1 MSHPYGSAP
10 APPASSAV
18 KPGAEDG
25 HERDDVPGKLL
36 FKGNALRL
44 FKDADVRL
52 DAAAD
57 EAHECGSEAQQPVL
71 VDKDEFG
78 DSPFEKTPHKGAQSG
93 ACGS

>member
-1 MSHPYGSAP
+1 MSHPYGSAL
-10 APPASSAV
+10 APPAASSV

-25 HERDDVPGKLL
+25 HERDDVPGELL
-36 FKGNALRL
+36 FKGNVLPL
-44 FKDADVRL
+44 FKDADGRL

-57 EAHECGSEAQQPVL
+57 EAHECGADAQQPVL